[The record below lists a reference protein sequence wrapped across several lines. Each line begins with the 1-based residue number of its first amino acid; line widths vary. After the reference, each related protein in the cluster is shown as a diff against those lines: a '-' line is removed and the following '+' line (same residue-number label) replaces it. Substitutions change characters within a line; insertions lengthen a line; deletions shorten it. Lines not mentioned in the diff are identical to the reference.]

1 MNIVTLDKTLD
12 IAMQLPFE
20 QQEMLLEIIGKRRIE
35 VNRQEMAKDAEA
47 SITAFRAGK
56 LNAQLADEIIVEL
69 HQTIEDIG

>member
-12 IAMQLPFE
+12 IAMQLPLE

-35 VNRQEMAKDAEA
+35 VNRREMAKDAEA

-56 LNAQLADEIIVEL
+56 LKSQLADEVIAEL